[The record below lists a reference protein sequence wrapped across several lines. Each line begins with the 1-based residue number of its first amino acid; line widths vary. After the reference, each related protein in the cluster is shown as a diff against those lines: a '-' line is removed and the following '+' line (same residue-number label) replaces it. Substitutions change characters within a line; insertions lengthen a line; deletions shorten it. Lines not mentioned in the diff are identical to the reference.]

1 MAQRLEVHYHL
12 KDDAHSM
19 NAFVRNKSEAE
30 ALAAFQ
36 YMAEQL
42 GFDVL
47 IESTAYTEGGLR
59 EVWKFVPKKDRVAL
73 AGLIVSLLGV
83 MVNIWNAPP
92 KPDKELERA
101 QKELLLLT
109 IQEKKLTNEKLE
121 QEIRIKAPPAAQ
133 AVAAEQPAA
142 KAVPAPGAPRATP
155 EPPEKVSLQMDLRVR
170 TRRSNFYKALLPYD
184 RVIGVGFGVIP
195 DGAAEP
201 DSEAF
206 VPRASFRDF
215 ILHTDK
221 LPSEIVPNAVI
232 EIVAPVIRAGD
243 IQWKGV
249 WRDEMIGFAMGDKVY
264 KEMVLRREVSF
275 QHGNAIECVLEIEK
289 KLDVTGEA
297 KVTGY
302 TVSTVLAKIE
312 GKVSTETP
320 QGRAKR
326 FHDKHS
332 DAQFDLLAG
341 GGMGN
346 GNT

>member
-1 MAQRLEVHYHL
+1 METAQRLEVHYHL
-12 KDDAHSM
+12 KDGAHSM

-36 YMAEQL
+36 YMADQL
-42 GFDVL
+42 GFAVL
-47 IESTAYTEGGLR
+47 IESVAYTEGGLR
-59 EVWKFVPKKDRVAL
+59 EIWKFVPKKDRVAL
-73 AGLIVSLLGV
+73 ASLIVSLLGV

-121 QEIRIKAPPAAQ
+121 GEIRRSAPHAAQ
-133 AVAAEQPAA
+133 AVAAEHPKAAPLTEASPA
-142 KAVPAPGAPRATP
+142 TS
-155 EPPEKVSLQMDLRVR
+155 PEKVSLQMDLRVR

-195 DGAAEP
+195 EGASEP
-201 DSEAF
+201 DNEAF
-206 VPRASFRDF
+206 VPRARFSDF

-221 LPSEIVPNAVI
+221 LPSEIVPDAII

-249 WRDEMIGFAMGDKVY
+249 WRDEMIGFSMGDKAY

-289 KLDVTGEA
+289 KLDVTGEP

-312 GKVSTETP
+312 GEVTTETA

-332 DAQFDLLAG
+332 DAQFDLLAPDDDSG
-341 GGMGN
+341 R
-346 GNT
+346 T